1 MNSLMPDFFTVTV
14 SQVTRRLSMI
24 VKGDKALSDVYV
36 AGEISNFTLHKA
48 SGHMYFT
55 LKDEISSIKC
65 VMFAGK
71 AAGLTFMPYSGQ
83 SVIVRGGV
91 NVYERDGAN
100 QIYVSEIIEKGQGEL
115 AIAFEKAKRELEAGG
130 YFDKKRPIP
139 KQPKKVCLIT
149 AEKGA
154 ALQDMLNI
162 IARRRPI
169 LEVVLIPATVQGA
182 YAPATLINGI
192 EAAQTTGA
200 DLIIV
205 GRGGGSAEDLSC
217 FNDIGYAKALYNSE
231 IPTISAVGHETD
243 FTISDFVAD
252 LRAPTP
258 SAAAEIATSVTCDDL
273 SEHIELTYDRLS
285 DIVHSQIEGY
295 EQLIDSYQRH
305 IAAYSPIKRLERL
318 LRELELLD
326 NRVKASVTGH
336 IRSNEALIESYT
348 DKIEAL
354 SPVNVLR
361 RGYSAVTVNGRNVG
375 SINDMSVGDNA
386 EIQMSDGI
394 AKATITEIEKSS
406 EVRFK

>member
-1 MNSLMPDFFTVTV
+1 MPDFFTVTV
-14 SQVTRRLSMI
+14 SQVTRRLSML

-36 AGEISNFTLHKA
+36 AGEISNFTLHRA

-115 AIAFEKAKRELEAGG
+115 ALAFEKAKRELEAGG

-182 YAPATLINGI
+182 YAPATLISGI

-258 SAAAEIATSVTCDDL
+258 SAAAEISTSVTCDDL

-305 IAAYSPIKRLERL
+305 IAAYSPIMRLERL
-318 LRELELLD
+318 QRELELLD

>member
-1 MNSLMPDFFTVTV
+1 MPDFFTVTV

-205 GRGGGSAEDLSC
+205 GRGGGSTEDLSC

>member
-1 MNSLMPDFFTVTV
+1 MPDFFTVTV

-36 AGEISNFTLHKA
+36 AGEISNFTLHRA

-115 AIAFEKAKRELEAGG
+115 ALAFEKAKRELEAGG

-182 YAPATLINGI
+182 YAPATLISGI

-295 EQLIDSYQRH
+295 EQLIDGYQRH
-305 IAAYSPIKRLERL
+305 IAAYSPIMRLERL
-318 LRELELLD
+318 QRELELLD

-361 RGYSAVTVNGRNVG
+361 RGYSAVTVNDRNIG
-375 SINDMSVGDNA
+375 SINDMYVGDNA

>member
-1 MNSLMPDFFTVTV
+1 MPDFFTVTV

-36 AGEISNFTLHKA
+36 AGEISNFTLHRA

-115 AIAFEKAKRELEAGG
+115 AIAFEKAKRELESGG

-182 YAPATLINGI
+182 YAPATLISGI

-217 FNDIGYAKALYNSE
+217 FNDIEYAKALYNSE

-273 SEHIELTYDRLS
+273 SEHIELTYDKLS

>member
-1 MNSLMPDFFTVTV
+1 MPDFFTVTV

-55 LKDEISSIKC
+55 LKDETSSIKC

-71 AAGLTFMPYSGQ
+71 AARLTFMPYSGQ

-182 YAPATLINGI
+182 YAPATLISGI

-273 SEHIELTYDRLS
+273 SEHIELTYDKLS

-305 IAAYSPIKRLERL
+305 IAAYSPVNRLERS

-386 EIQMSDGI
+386 EIQMSDGV

>member
-1 MNSLMPDFFTVTV
+1 
-14 SQVTRRLSMI
+14 MI

-169 LEVVLIPATVQGA
+169 LDVVLIPATVQGA

-258 SAAAEIATSVTCDDL
+258 SAAAEIATSVTCEDL

-305 IAAYSPIKRLERL
+305 IAAYSPINRLERL

>member
-1 MNSLMPDFFTVTV
+1 MPDFFTVTV

-305 IAAYSPIKRLERL
+305 IAAYSPIMRLERL

>member
-1 MNSLMPDFFTVTV
+1 
-14 SQVTRRLSMI
+14 MI

-285 DIVHSQIEGY
+285 DIVHSQIDGY

-305 IAAYSPIKRLERL
+305 IAAYSPINRLERL

>member
-1 MNSLMPDFFTVTV
+1 
-14 SQVTRRLSMI
+14 MI

-36 AGEISNFTLHKA
+36 AGEISNFTLHRA

-55 LKDEISSIKC
+55 LKDETSSIKC

-115 AIAFEKAKRELEAGG
+115 ALAFEKAKRELEAGG

-217 FNDIGYAKALYNSE
+217 FNDIGYAKALYNSK

-273 SEHIELTYDRLS
+273 SEHIELTYDKLS

-305 IAAYSPIKRLERL
+305 IAAYSPVNRLERS

>member
-1 MNSLMPDFFTVTV
+1 
-14 SQVTRRLSMI
+14 MI

-115 AIAFEKAKRELEAGG
+115 AIAFEKAKLEAGG

-305 IAAYSPIKRLERL
+305 IAAYSPINRLERL

>member
-1 MNSLMPDFFTVTV
+1 MPDFFTVTV

-326 NRVKASVTGH
+326 NRVKASVTVH

>member
-1 MNSLMPDFFTVTV
+1 MPDFFTVTV

-100 QIYVSEIIEKGQGEL
+100 QIYVSAIIEKGQGEL
-115 AIAFEKAKRELEAGG
+115 AIAFEKAKRELESGG

-182 YAPATLINGI
+182 YAPATLISGI

-273 SEHIELTYDRLS
+273 SEHIELTYDKLS

>member
-1 MNSLMPDFFTVTV
+1 MPDFFTVTV

-182 YAPATLINGI
+182 YAPATLISGI

-285 DIVHSQIEGY
+285 DIVHSQIDGY

-305 IAAYSPIKRLERL
+305 IAAYSPINRLERL

>member
-1 MNSLMPDFFTVTV
+1 MPDFFTVTV

-36 AGEISNFTLHKA
+36 AGEISNFTLHRA

-182 YAPATLINGI
+182 YAPATLISGI

-305 IAAYSPIKRLERL
+305 VAAYSPIKRLERL

>member
-1 MNSLMPDFFTVTV
+1 MPDFFTVTV

-169 LEVVLIPATVQGA
+169 LEVVLIPVTVQGA

-273 SEHIELTYDRLS
+273 SEHIELTYDKLS

>member
-1 MNSLMPDFFTVTV
+1 MPDFFTVTV

-55 LKDEISSIKC
+55 LKDETSSIKC

-115 AIAFEKAKRELEAGG
+115 ALAFEKAKRELEAGG

-200 DLIIV
+200 DLIII

-273 SEHIELTYDRLS
+273 SEHIELTYDKLS

-305 IAAYSPIKRLERL
+305 IAAYSPVNRLERS

>member
-1 MNSLMPDFFTVTV
+1 
-14 SQVTRRLSMI
+14 MI

-36 AGEISNFTLHKA
+36 AGEISNFTLHRA

-115 AIAFEKAKRELEAGG
+115 ALAFEKAKRELEAGG

-182 YAPATLINGI
+182 YAPATLISGI

-295 EQLIDSYQRH
+295 EQLIDGYQRH
-305 IAAYSPIKRLERL
+305 IAAYSPIMRLERL
-318 LRELELLD
+318 QRELELLD

-361 RGYSAVTVNGRNVG
+361 RGYSAVTVNDRNIG
-375 SINDMSVGDNA
+375 SINDMYVGDNA

>member
-1 MNSLMPDFFTVTV
+1 MPDFFTVTV
-14 SQVTRRLSMI
+14 SQVTRRLSMLI
-24 VKGDKALSDVYV
+24 KGDKALSDVYV
-36 AGEISNFTLHKA
+36 AGEISNFTLHRA

-83 SVIVRGGV
+83 SVIVRGSV

-115 AIAFEKAKRELEAGG
+115 ALAFEKAKRELEAGG

-182 YAPATLINGI
+182 YAPATLISGI

-305 IAAYSPIKRLERL
+305 IAAYSPIMRLERS

>member
-1 MNSLMPDFFTVTV
+1 MPDFFTVTV

-55 LKDEISSIKC
+55 LKDETSSIKC

-115 AIAFEKAKRELEAGG
+115 ALAFEKAKRELEAGG

-273 SEHIELTYDRLS
+273 SEHIELTYDKLS

-305 IAAYSPIKRLERL
+305 IAAYSPVNRLERS

>member
-1 MNSLMPDFFTVTV
+1 ML
-14 SQVTRRLSMI
+14 I
-24 VKGDKALSDVYV
+24 KGDKALSDVYV
-36 AGEISNFTLHKA
+36 AGEISNFTLHRA

-83 SVIVRGGV
+83 SGIVRGGV

-100 QIYVSEIIEKGQGEL
+100 RIYISEIIEKGQGEL
-115 AIAFEKAKRELEAGG
+115 ALAFEKAKRELEAGG

-182 YAPATLINGI
+182 YAPATLISGI

-305 IAAYSPIKRLERL
+305 IAAYSPIMRLERS

>member
-1 MNSLMPDFFTVTV
+1 MPDFFTVTV

-285 DIVHSQIEGY
+285 VIVHSQIEGY

>member
-1 MNSLMPDFFTVTV
+1 MPDFFTVTV

-36 AGEISNFTLHKA
+36 AGEISNFTLHRA

-100 QIYVSEIIEKGQGEL
+100 QIYVSAIIEKGQGEL
-115 AIAFEKAKRELEAGG
+115 AIAFEKAKRELESGG

-182 YAPATLINGI
+182 YAPATLISGI

>member
-1 MNSLMPDFFTVTV
+1 MPDFFTVTV
-14 SQVTRRLSMI
+14 SQVTRRLSML

-36 AGEISNFTLHKA
+36 AGEISNFTLHRA

-115 AIAFEKAKRELEAGG
+115 ALAFEKAKRELEAGG

-182 YAPATLINGI
+182 YAPATLISGI
-192 EAAQTTGA
+192 AAAQTTGA

-305 IAAYSPIKRLERL
+305 IAAYSPIMRLERL
-318 LRELELLD
+318 QRELELLD

-386 EIQMSDGI
+386 EIQMSDGV

>member
-1 MNSLMPDFFTVTV
+1 MPDFFTVTV

-154 ALQDMLNI
+154 ALQGMLNI
-162 IARRRPI
+162 IARRGPKI
-169 LEVVLIPATVQGA
+169 EVVLIPATVQGA
-182 YAPATLINGI
+182 YAPATLISGI

>member
-1 MNSLMPDFFTVTV
+1 
-14 SQVTRRLSMI
+14 MI

-169 LEVVLIPATVQGA
+169 LEVVLIPVTVQGA

-305 IAAYSPIKRLERL
+305 VAAYSPIKRLERL

>member
-1 MNSLMPDFFTVTV
+1 MPDFFTVTV

-36 AGEISNFTLHKA
+36 AGEISNFTLHRA

-115 AIAFEKAKRELEAGG
+115 ALAFEKAKRELEAGG

-182 YAPATLINGI
+182 YAPATLISGI

-305 IAAYSPIKRLERL
+305 IAAYSPIMRLERT

-336 IRSNEALIESYT
+336 IRRNEALIESYT

>member
-1 MNSLMPDFFTVTV
+1 MPDFFTVTV

>member
-1 MNSLMPDFFTVTV
+1 MPDFFTVTV

-36 AGEISNFTLHKA
+36 AGEISNFTLHRA

-115 AIAFEKAKRELEAGG
+115 ALAFEKAKRELEAGG

-182 YAPATLINGI
+182 YAPATLISGI

-305 IAAYSPIKRLERL
+305 IAAYSPIMRLERL

>member
-1 MNSLMPDFFTVTV
+1 ML
-14 SQVTRRLSMI
+14 

-36 AGEISNFTLHKA
+36 AGEISNFTLHRA

-115 AIAFEKAKRELEAGG
+115 ALAFEKAKRELEAGG

-149 AEKGA
+149 AEKSA

-182 YAPATLINGI
+182 YAPATLISGI

-200 DLIIV
+200 DLLIV

-295 EQLIDSYQRH
+295 EQLIDGYQRH
-305 IAAYSPIKRLERL
+305 IAAYSPIMRLERL
-318 LRELELLD
+318 QRELELLD

-386 EIQMSDGI
+386 EIQMSDGV

>member
-1 MNSLMPDFFTVTV
+1 MPDFFTVTV

-295 EQLIDSYQRH
+295 EQLIDSYQRD

>member
-1 MNSLMPDFFTVTV
+1 MPDFFTVTV
-14 SQVTRRLSMI
+14 SQVTRRLSML
-24 VKGDKALSDVYV
+24 VKGDKALSDIYV
-36 AGEISNFTLHKA
+36 AGEISNFTLHRA

-55 LKDEISSIKC
+55 LKDETSSIKC

-115 AIAFEKAKRELEAGG
+115 ALAFEKAKRELEAGG

-169 LEVVLIPATVQGA
+169 LEVALIPVTVQGA

-192 EAAQTTGA
+192 AAAQTTDA
-200 DLIIV
+200 DLIII
-205 GRGGGSAEDLSC
+205 GRGGGSEEDLSC

-273 SEHIELTYDRLS
+273 SEHIELTYDKLS
-285 DIVHSQIEGY
+285 DIVHSQIEVY
-295 EQLIDSYQRH
+295 EQLIDGYQRH
-305 IAAYSPIKRLERL
+305 IAAYSPINRLERSQ
-318 LRELELLD
+318 RELELLD
-326 NRVKASVTGH
+326 SRVKAAVTGH
-336 IRSNEALIESYT
+336 IRSNEALVESYT

-361 RGYSAVTVNGRNVG
+361 RGYSAVTVNGRTAG
-375 SINDMSVGDNA
+375 SINDISVGDKA
-386 EIQMSDGI
+386 EILMSDGI

>member
-1 MNSLMPDFFTVTV
+1 MPDFFTVTV

-36 AGEISNFTLHKA
+36 AGEISNFTLHRA

-115 AIAFEKAKRELEAGG
+115 ALAFEKAKRELEAGG

-305 IAAYSPIKRLERL
+305 IAAYSPIMRLERS

>member
-1 MNSLMPDFFTVTV
+1 MPDFFTVTV
-14 SQVTRRLSMI
+14 SQVTRRLSML

-36 AGEISNFTLHKA
+36 AGEISNFTLHRA

-115 AIAFEKAKRELEAGG
+115 ALAFEKAKRELEAGG

-182 YAPATLINGI
+182 YAPATLISGI

-295 EQLIDSYQRH
+295 EQLIDGYQRH
-305 IAAYSPIKRLERL
+305 IAAYSPIMRLERL
-318 LRELELLD
+318 QRELELLD

-361 RGYSAVTVNGRNVG
+361 RGYSAVTVNDRNIG
-375 SINDMSVGDNA
+375 SINDMYVGDNA

>member
-1 MNSLMPDFFTVTV
+1 MPDFFTVTV

-36 AGEISNFTLHKA
+36 AGEISNFTLHRA

-55 LKDEISSIKC
+55 LKDETSSIKC

-115 AIAFEKAKRELEAGG
+115 ALAFEKAKRELEAGG

-217 FNDIGYAKALYNSE
+217 FNDIGYAKALYNSK

-273 SEHIELTYDRLS
+273 SEHIELTYDKLS

-305 IAAYSPIKRLERL
+305 IAAYSPVNRLERS

>member
-1 MNSLMPDFFTVTV
+1 
-14 SQVTRRLSMI
+14 MI

>member
-1 MNSLMPDFFTVTV
+1 
-14 SQVTRRLSMI
+14 MI
-24 VKGDKALSDVYV
+24 VKGDKALSDIYV
-36 AGEISNFTLHKA
+36 AGEISNFTLHRA

-55 LKDEISSIKC
+55 LKDETSSIKC

-115 AIAFEKAKRELEAGG
+115 ALAFEKAKRELESGG

-169 LEVVLIPATVQGA
+169 LEVVLIPVTVQGA
-182 YAPATLINGI
+182 YAPATLISGI
-192 EAAQTTGA
+192 AAAQTTGA

-273 SEHIELTYDRLS
+273 SEHIELTYDKLS

-295 EQLIDSYQRH
+295 EQLIDGYQRH
-305 IAAYSPIKRLERL
+305 MAAYSPINRLERSQ
-318 LRELELLD
+318 RELELLD
-326 NRVKASVTGH
+326 SRVKAALTGH
-336 IRSNEALIESYT
+336 IRSNEALVESYT

-361 RGYSAVTVNGRNVG
+361 RGYSAVTVNGRTAG
-375 SINDMSVGDNA
+375 SINDISVGDNA
-386 EIQMSDGI
+386 EILMSDGI

>member
-1 MNSLMPDFFTVTV
+1 MPDFFTVTV
-14 SQVTRRLSMI
+14 SQVTRRLSML

-36 AGEISNFTLHKA
+36 AGEISNFTLHRA

-115 AIAFEKAKRELEAGG
+115 ALAFEKAKRELEAGG

-169 LEVVLIPATVQGA
+169 LEVMLIPATVQGA
-182 YAPATLINGI
+182 YAPATLISGI

-295 EQLIDSYQRH
+295 EQLIDGYQRH
-305 IAAYSPIKRLERL
+305 IAAYSPIMRLERL

-386 EIQMSDGI
+386 EIVMSDGV

>member
-1 MNSLMPDFFTVTV
+1 MPDFFTVTV

-36 AGEISNFTLHKA
+36 VGEISNFTLHKA

-205 GRGGGSAEDLSC
+205 GRGGGSAEDLLC

>member
-1 MNSLMPDFFTVTV
+1 MPDFFTVTV

-169 LEVVLIPATVQGA
+169 LDVVLIPATVQGA

-305 IAAYSPIKRLERL
+305 IAAYSPINRLERL